1 MDLVTQAAVGAIVA
15 LSVAP
20 KKLTKRAAFVGA
32 VAGVAP
38 DLDTL
43 LGVSSDPL
51 VSLEIHRHFTHSL
64 VFIPFGATLVTLMI
78 WLGSLRKWSWH
89 SIWWFA
95 LLGYATHGVL
105 DACTSFGTHL
115 LWPFSMERTAWNIV
129 SVVDPLFTFPVI
141 GLALTSFLKQRRFSA
156 VLGTTWALL
165 YLFLSLHQH
174 NIAIAEQGALVASR
188 GHYPE
193 RSVIKPS
200 FGNNILHRSVYEHDG
215 IFYVDAIRVGWFS
228 VPHIYTGSGI
238 AKLDVNAVF
247 PELSQPSEH
256 KQSIAR
262 FQKLTDKFL
271 VLHPGQELVLG
282 DIRYAM
288 IPSSIR
294 PLWGIRVT
302 PQTPHGP
309 VEFLQMRNREPG
321 EMQLFINMLFEL

>member
-238 AKLDVNAVF
+238 AKLDVDAVF

-256 KQSIAR
+256 KRSIAR

-271 VLHPGQELVLG
+271 VLHPGQDLVLG

-302 PQTPHGP
+302 PKTPHGP

>member
-20 KKLTKRAAFVGA
+20 KNLVKRAAVVGA
-32 VAGVAP
+32 LSGLAP

-64 VFIPFGATLVTLMI
+64 VFIPFGATLVTLLV

-95 LLGYATHGVL
+95 LLGFSTHGLL

-115 LWPFSMERTAWNIV
+115 FWPFSMERTAWNIV
-129 SVVDPLFTFPVI
+129 SVVDPLFTIPVI
-141 GLALTSFLKQRRFSA
+141 GLAITSILNKRRFSA
-156 VLGTTWALL
+156 ILGATWGML
-165 YLFLSLHQH
+165 YLFLCFHQH
-174 NIAIAEQGALVASR
+174 NIAIAEQGALVSSR

-200 FGNNILHRSVYEHDG
+200 FGNNVLYRSVYEHEG

-228 VPHIYTGSGI
+228 IPHIYTGSGI
-238 AKLDVNAVF
+238 AKLEVKDVF
-247 PELSQPSEH
+247 PELDQPSQH
-256 KQSIAR
+256 KQSILR
-262 FQKLTDKFL
+262 FQKLTDRFL
-271 VLHPGQELVLG
+271 VLHPGKKLVLG

-294 PLWGIRVT
+294 PLWGIRIT
-302 PQTPHGP
+302 PKTPHGP
-309 VEFLQMRNREPG
+309 VEFIQMRNREPG
-321 EMQLFINMLFEL
+321 EIKLFIDMLFEF